1 MAGKSSLTDE
11 QLIKLINEYMAAR
24 PEATRSQV
32 LTKSAPVSEKR
43 IKALEAAGLIKLPKP
58 LTRAQS
64 SHAWRVGIHRNVTE
78 RTA

>member
-1 MAGKSSLTDE
+1 MKAPSLTDE
-11 QLIKLINEYMAAR
+11 EVIKLVNEYMKAR
-24 PEATRSQV
+24 PDAMRSQV
-32 LTKSAPVSEKR
+32 LTKAAPVGEKR

-64 SHAWRVGIHRNVTE
+64 SHAWRVSINRNIKE